1 LLKIALSQTHQT
13 ALPKFTANRFDV
25 QEEYVMKNMKMVEAI
40 REALREE
47 LQRDE
52 DVFLIGEAIGGMQ
65 GGIFTVTRGLEEEFG
80 KERVIETAISE
91 GALGG
96 VAVGAAAFGLRPV
109 VEIMF
114 GSLMTLVADEV
125 RNQAGTLFYTSGSK
139 INCPCVIRTCNW
151 MRIISGPHHCG
162 NIDALWVNSPGI
174 KAVAP
179 STPYDAKGLLKAA
192 IRDNDPVVYME
203 YSPLYNRSGNVPEE
217 DYIVPIGK
225 ADIKREGSD
234 VTVICYATT
243 VWDALESAELLEED
257 GVSVEVL
264 DLRTIIPYDKDA
276 IRASV
281 EKTGRV
287 VIAYEGYK
295 TGGVGSEISA
305 FIAEDCIESLSAP
318 IVRVACKD
326 VPNPSNHILID
337 GIAIG
342 KREVLGAIRRVME

>member
-1 LLKIALSQTHQT
+1 
-13 ALPKFTANRFDV
+13 
-25 QEEYVMKNMKMVEAI
+25 MKNMKMVDAI

-47 LQRDE
+47 MHRDE
-52 DVFLIGEAIGGMQ
+52 DVFLIGEAIGGLQ

-80 KERVIETAISE
+80 KARVVETAISE
-91 GALGG
+91 AALGG
-96 VAVGAAAFGLRPV
+96 VAVGASAYGMRPV

-125 RNQAGTLFYTSGSK
+125 RNQAGTLFYTSGGK
-139 INCPCVIRTCNW
+139 ISCPCVIRTCNW

-162 NIDALWVNSPGI
+162 NLDALWVNSPGI

-192 IRDNDPVVYME
+192 IRDNDPVIFME
-203 YSPLYNRSGNVPEE
+203 YSPLYNKTGEVPEE

-243 VWDALESAELLEED
+243 VWDALESAEVMEKE

-264 DLRTIIPYDKDA
+264 DLRTVIPYDKEA

-295 TGGVGSEISA
+295 TGGVGSEIAA
-305 FIAEDCIESLSAP
+305 FIAEECILSLSAP
-318 IVRVACKD
+318 VVRVACKD
-326 VPNPSNHILID
+326 VPNPSNPVLIE

-342 KREVLGAIRRVME
+342 KREVVDAIHRVME

>member
-1 LLKIALSQTHQT
+1 
-13 ALPKFTANRFDV
+13 
-25 QEEYVMKNMKMVEAI
+25 MKNMKMVDAI
-40 REALREE
+40 REALYEE
-47 LQRDE
+47 MQRDE

-65 GGIFTVTRGLEEEFG
+65 GGIFHVTKGLDDEFG
-80 KERVIETAISE
+80 KARVVETPISE
-91 GALGG
+91 AILGG
-96 VAVGAAAFGLRPV
+96 VAVGAAAFGMRPV
-109 VEIMF
+109 VEIML
-114 GSLMTLVADEV
+114 GSLMTLVVDEV
-125 RNQAGTLFYTSGSK
+125 HNQAGTLYYTSGSK
-139 INCPCVIRTCNW
+139 INCPCVIRTSNW

-162 NIDALWVNSPGI
+162 NIDAMWVNSPGI
-174 KAVAP
+174 KAVTP

-192 IRDNDPVVYME
+192 IRDNDPVIYIE
-203 YSPLYNRSGNVPEE
+203 YTPLYNRTGDVPEE

-243 VWDALESAELLEED
+243 VGDALESAEVMAQE

-264 DLRTIIPYDKDA
+264 DLRTIIPYDKEA

-281 EKTGRV
+281 EKTERV

-295 TGGVGSEISA
+295 TGGVGSEIAA
-305 FIAEDCIESLSAP
+305 FIAEECIESLSAP
-318 IVRVACKD
+318 VVRVACKD
-326 VPNPSNHILID
+326 VPNPSNAILID

>member
-1 LLKIALSQTHQT
+1 
-13 ALPKFTANRFDV
+13 
-25 QEEYVMKNMKMVEAI
+25 MKNMKMVDAI

-47 LQRDE
+47 MIRDE
-52 DVFLIGEAIGGMQ
+52 NVFLLGEAIGGRQ
-65 GGIFTVTRGLEEEFG
+65 GGSFKVTSGLDVEFG
-80 KERVIETAISE
+80 KARVVDTAISE
-91 GALGG
+91 AAIGG
-96 VAVGAAAFGLRPV
+96 VAVGAAAYGMRPV

-114 GSLMTLVADEV
+114 GTIMTLVVDEIH
-125 RNQAGTLFYTSGSK
+125 NQAGTLHYVSGGK

-151 MRIISGPHHCG
+151 MRILSGPHHCG
-162 NIDALWVNSPGI
+162 NIDAMWVNSPGI

-192 IRDNDPVVYME
+192 IRDNDPVIFIE
-203 YSPLYNRSGNVPEE
+203 YSPLYQKTGDVPEE

-225 ADIKREGSD
+225 ADIKREGKD
-234 VTVICYATT
+234 ITVICYATT
-243 VWDALESAELLEED
+243 VGDALEAADEMAKE

-264 DLRTIIPYDKDA
+264 DLRTIIPYDKAA

-287 VIAYEGYK
+287 IIAYEGYK
-295 TGGVGSEISA
+295 TGGVGSEIAA
-305 FIAEDCIESLSAP
+305 FIAEECLDSLCAP

-326 VPNPSNHILID
+326 VPNPSNLILID

-342 KREVLGAIRRVME
+342 KRDVVDAIRRQMES

>member
-1 LLKIALSQTHQT
+1 
-13 ALPKFTANRFDV
+13 
-25 QEEYVMKNMKMVEAI
+25 MKNMKMADAI

-47 LQRDE
+47 MRRDE
-52 DVFLIGEAIGGMQ
+52 DVFLLGEAIGGRQ
-65 GGIFTVTRGLEEEFG
+65 GGSFKVTNGLDQEFG
-80 KERVIETAISE
+80 KERVVDTAISE
-91 GALGG
+91 AAIGG
-96 VAVGAAAFGLRPV
+96 VAVGAAAYGMRPV

-114 GSLMTLVADEV
+114 GSIMTLVVDELH
-125 RNQAGTLFYTSGSK
+125 NQAATLHYISGGK

-162 NIDALWVNSPGI
+162 NIDAMWVNSPGI

-192 IRDNDPVVYME
+192 IRDNDPVIFIE
-203 YSPLYNRSGNVPEE
+203 YSPLYTKTGDLPEE

-243 VWDALESAELLEED
+243 VWDALEAAEEMAKE

-264 DLRTIIPYDKDA
+264 DLRTIIPYDKPA

-287 VIAYEGYK
+287 IIAYEGYK
-295 TGGVGSEISA
+295 TGGVGSEIAA
-305 FIAEDCIESLSAP
+305 FIGEECIESLSSP

-326 VPNPSNHILID
+326 VPNPSNPVLIE

-342 KREVLGAIRRVME
+342 KRDVLDAIRRVME